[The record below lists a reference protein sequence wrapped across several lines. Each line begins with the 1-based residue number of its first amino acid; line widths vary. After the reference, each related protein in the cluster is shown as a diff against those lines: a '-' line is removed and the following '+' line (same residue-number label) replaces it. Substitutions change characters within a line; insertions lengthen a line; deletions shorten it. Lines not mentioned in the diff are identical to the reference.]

1 MPKENT
7 HHPLHFF
14 VEIELWKRFEKMCI
28 DNGAKPGGVLRD
40 AMLAMV
46 QEHDRA
52 LQKAVDGRP
61 LDRPSGLKEAVDRVL
76 DNGDP
81 QAQAAKLEAEQLL
94 DEVGEHMRDVEELF
108 EQLGEHDDKNRGN
121 KYISFEEAAARKK
134 QIELSKNAPGDD
146 ED

>member
-46 QEHDRA
+46 QEHDRV
-52 LQKAVDGRP
+52 LQKAVNGRR

-76 DNGDP
+76 AHDGP
-81 QAQAAKLEAEQLL
+81 QAQAAKREAEQLFEEL
-94 DEVGEHMRDVEELF
+94 GEHKREVEQLF
-108 EQLGEHDDKNRGN
+108 EELGEHDCKNRGN
-121 KYISFEEAAARKK
+121 KYISFEEAASKK
-134 QIELSKNAPGDD
+134 QIELSKNAPGDEQD
-146 ED
+146 